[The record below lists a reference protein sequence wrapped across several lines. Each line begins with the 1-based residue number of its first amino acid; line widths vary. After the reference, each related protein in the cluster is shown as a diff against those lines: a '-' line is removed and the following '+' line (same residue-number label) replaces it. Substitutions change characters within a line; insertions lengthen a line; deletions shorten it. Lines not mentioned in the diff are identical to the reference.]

1 MPAVPSVRGERIV
14 RALERAG
21 FKVAR
26 VTGSH
31 HIMRHPD
38 GRGTTVPVHQ
48 GRDVAKGTLR
58 GILSDIGM
66 TIEELQRLLGRRN
79 TTSTKPTLAERH
91 ESTRSFLANLHDY
104 IWSPIAKGLNGV
116 RLIQFGIWAPLGGEK
131 ARYLSAG
138 SHDYCLVVTTRS
150 AGQEKRLSGNAADK
164 VQCCPSWYS
173 RALLLFPITSMR
185 GRWG

>member
-1 MPAVPSVRGERIV
+1 MPAVPSVRGERIG

-26 VTGSH
+26 VTGSP

-66 TIEELQRLLGRRN
+66 TTEELQRLL
-79 TTSTKPTLAERH
+79 
-91 ESTRSFLANLHDY
+91 
-104 IWSPIAKGLNGV
+104 
-116 RLIQFGIWAPLGGEK
+116 
-131 ARYLSAG
+131 
-138 SHDYCLVVTTRS
+138 
-150 AGQEKRLSGNAADK
+150 
-164 VQCCPSWYS
+164 
-173 RALLLFPITSMR
+173 
-185 GRWG
+185 

>member
-31 HIMRHPD
+31 QIMRHPD

-58 GILSDIGM
+58 GICSDVGM
-66 TIEELQRLLGRRN
+66 TIDELQRLL
-79 TTSTKPTLAERH
+79 
-91 ESTRSFLANLHDY
+91 
-104 IWSPIAKGLNGV
+104 
-116 RLIQFGIWAPLGGEK
+116 
-131 ARYLSAG
+131 
-138 SHDYCLVVTTRS
+138 
-150 AGQEKRLSGNAADK
+150 
-164 VQCCPSWYS
+164 
-173 RALLLFPITSMR
+173 
-185 GRWG
+185 